1 MRDVAK
7 TRMDHEPNMR
17 RGRRRQRGRMM
28 YAVVVLLLTFAAIAT
43 LSMTVLFNIQKIE
56 VTGDAKMYSAEEIAA
71 ATGISAG
78 DNMVRLNLDA
88 AEERA
93 LARLLYVEE
102 ITITRQFP
110 DTLLINV
117 QKCTPTYNVVYEE
130 GTLIVSEFGKILQN
144 SMDREEGLVTIQG
157 YAPYEPSAGSWMT
170 SEDAQDT
177 RIMAEFMNIIS
188 NMELEVPIVSVDMSE
203 AHSVIVNFDN
213 RIEFDMGKAD
223 DIEYKITFAQHIIS
237 RQPADKEGYLTM
249 IGTNQ
254 CSFRNKSDVEASR
267 QNQQAATAPSTEGTE
282 GEMTET
288 AAAE

>member
-7 TRMDHEPNMR
+7 TSMERETNMR

-28 YAVVVLLLTFAAIAT
+28 YAIVVLLLTLAAIAT

-78 DNMVRLNLDA
+78 DNMVRLNLEA
-88 AEERA
+88 AEEKA
-93 LARLLYVEE
+93 LTSLLYVED

-110 DTLLINV
+110 DTLQINV
-117 QKCTPTYNVVYEE
+117 QKCTPTYNVVYEH
-130 GTLIVSEFGKILQN
+130 GTLIVSEYGKILEN
-144 SMDREEGLVTIQG
+144 SMDRQEGLVTILG
-157 YAPYEPSAGSWMT
+157 YVPYEPSAGTWMT
-170 SEDAQDT
+170 SEDQQDI
-177 RIMAEFMNIIS
+177 RIMEAFMNIIS
-188 NMELEVPIVSVDMSE
+188 NAELEVPIVSVDMTE

-223 DIEYKITFAQHIIS
+223 DIDYKITFAQHIIS

-267 QNQQAATAPSTEGTE
+267 RNQQEATSPSIEGIG

-288 AAAE
+288 TMGE